1 LRIKPAVLTSFL
13 TSVQNLQLWQKA
25 TEMKIRFNLRDAK
38 AKDKTAIL
46 LIVSHYG
53 KRLKVATGLHTSPTS
68 WNAKTNRPKSGQL
81 PHVRER
87 LNQLEAIAEKL
98 LSTAGY
104 LTQKDFAKL
113 LNEATGKIEASKTP
127 YLLAFIRQYCEE
139 NERKALKST
148 ATTLFNFVT
157 KSKAERWGEINFDKA
172 KSGDVVFDS
181 LDWNFREKFY
191 RYCLDNGLSTSYTQA
206 KLKHLAQFI
215 TEARKR
221 GHHSN
226 SISIESGFQ
235 EVKQVAKQLP
245 VTLTLEE
252 LNRLASLELSGQD
265 EKVRDLFLIG
275 LFTGQRFSDY
285 ANIKPNQIKGGGVF
299 FRQQKTGAM
308 VEIDLDMFAGL
319 VPQSMGDLL
328 TKYGNQSPTLTRG
341 NNGSVVFNRSIK
353 FLCRR
358 AGINAKI
365 EWITTNGG
373 KAKTEMLEKWQV
385 VSSHTCRR
393 SFATLWAKMGLPLAD
408 IASATGHN
416 TEKQLMDYI
425 GLTHEEKRDKRRV
438 AVDAAKAKLKA
449 I

>member
-1 LRIKPAVLTSFL
+1 M
-13 TSVQNLQLWQKA
+13 N
-25 TEMKIRFNLRDAK
+25 IRYNLRDK
-38 AKDKTAIL
+38 QDKDKTAIL
-46 LIVSHYG
+46 MVVRHFQ
-53 KRLKVATGLHTSPTS
+53 KTLKWATGLHTSPTA
-68 WNAKTNRPKSGQL
+68 WNPKTNRPKAGQL

-87 LNQLEAIAEKL
+87 LNQLEAIAEKI

-157 KSKAERWGEINFDKA
+157 KSKVERWGEINFDKA
-172 KSGDVVFDS
+172 KSSDILFDT

-191 RYCLDNGLSTSYTQA
+191 RYCLDCGLSTSYTQA

-215 TEARKR
+215 NEGRKR

-235 EVKQVAKQLP
+235 DVKQVAKQLP

-265 EKVRDLFLIG
+265 EKVRDMFLIG
-275 LFTGQRFSDY
+275 VFTGQRYSDY
-285 ANIKPNQIKGGGVF
+285 SSIKPNQIKGGGVF
-299 FRQQKTGAM
+299 FRQQKTKAL
-308 VEIDLDMFAGL
+308 VEIDLDMFGGL
-319 VPQSMGDLL
+319 VPKSLGDLL
-328 TKYGNQSPTLTRG
+328 VKYGNQSPTLTRG
-341 NNGSVVFNRSIK
+341 GNGSVVFNRSIK

-358 AGINAKI
+358 AGITTKV

-373 KAKTEMLEKWQV
+373 TIKTEMLEKWQV
-385 VSSHTCRR
+385 VSSHCCRR

-408 IASATGHN
+408 IASATGHT
-416 TEKQLMDYI
+416 TEKQLMEYV

>member
-1 LRIKPAVLTSFL
+1 M
-13 TSVQNLQLWQKA
+13 N
-25 TEMKIRFNLRDAK
+25 IRYNLRDK
-38 AKDKTAIL
+38 QSKGNSAIL
-46 LIVSHYG
+46 MVVRHFQ
-53 KRLKVATGLHTSPTS
+53 KTLKWATGLHTSPTA
-68 WNAKTNRPKSGQL
+68 WNPKTNRPKAGQL

-87 LNQLEAIAEKL
+87 LNQLEAIAEKV

-104 LTQKDFAKL
+104 LEQSEFTKL
-113 LNEATGKIEASKTP
+113 MNEATGKTEPSKTA

-139 NERKALKST
+139 NERKALRST
-148 ATTLFNFVT
+148 GTLLFNFVT
-157 KSKAERWGEINFDKA
+157 GSNAVRWGLIDWKKA
-172 KSGDVVFDS
+172 QGKDIKFEAI
-181 LDWNFREKFY
+181 DWNFREKFS
-191 RYCLDNGLSTSYTQA
+191 RYCLANGLNIAYTA
-206 KLKHLAQFI
+206 ATLKRLGQFI
-215 TEARKR
+215 NESRKR

-226 SISIESGFQ
+226 TISIETGFQ
-235 EVKQVAKQLP
+235 GVKNQAVKQLP

-275 LFTGQRFSDY
+275 VFTGQRFSDY
-285 ANIKPNQIKGGGVF
+285 SSIKPNQIKGGGVF
-299 FRQQKTGAM
+299 FRQQKTSAL
-308 VEIDLDMFAGL
+308 VEIDLDMFTGL
-319 VPQSMGDLL
+319 VPQSLDDLL
-328 TKYGNQSPTLTRG
+328 AKYGNQSPTLTRG
-341 NNGSVVFNRSIK
+341 GNGSVVFNRSIK

-358 AGINAKI
+358 AGINTKV

-373 KAKTEMLEKWQV
+373 TIKTEMLEKWQV
-385 VSSHTCRR
+385 VSSHCCRR

-408 IASATGHN
+408 IASATGHT

>member
-1 LRIKPAVLTSFL
+1 M
-13 TSVQNLQLWQKA
+13 N
-25 TEMKIRFNLRDAK
+25 IRFNLRDKQAK
-38 AKDKTAIL
+38 ERTAII
-46 LIVSHYG
+46 LIVCLWG
-53 KRLKVATGLHTSPTS
+53 LRLKFSTGLHIHPKL
-68 WNAKTNRPKSGQL
+68 WDVKANRPRRGQL
-81 PHVRER
+81 PHVR
-87 LNQLEAIAEKL
+87 LQLDQLATIAEKV
-98 LSTAGY
+98 LSGARY
-104 LTQKDFAKL
+104 LTQSDFARL
-113 LNEATGKIEASKTP
+113 MNEATGKTVSAKTP

-139 NERKALKST
+139 NERKALRST

-157 KSKAERWGEINFDKA
+157 KSRVESWGEINFDKA
-172 KSGDVVFDS
+172 KSSDILFDT

-191 RYCLDNGLSTSYTQA
+191 RYCLDCGLSISYTQA

-215 TEARKR
+215 NEGRKR

-252 LNRLASLELSGQD
+252 LNRLASLELNGQD

-285 ANIKPNQIKGGGVF
+285 SNIKPSQVKAGAVF
-299 FRQQKTGAM
+299 FRQKKTGAF

-319 VPQSMGDLL
+319 VPQSLGDLL
-328 TKYGNQSPTLTRG
+328 AKHGNESPTLTRG
-341 NNGSVVFNRSIK
+341 NNGSVIFNRSIK

-358 AGINAKI
+358 AGITSKV
-365 EWITTNGG
+365 EWLTTNGG
-373 KAKTEMLEKWQV
+373 EIKTEMLEKWQV

-393 SFATLWAKMGLPLAD
+393 SFATLWAKLGLPLAD
-408 IASATGHN
+408 IASATGHT
-416 TEKQLMDYI
+416 TEKQLRDYI
-425 GLTHEEKRDKRRV
+425 GLTHEEERQKRRI
-438 AVDAAKAKLKA
+438 AVELAKAQLKA

>member
-1 LRIKPAVLTSFL
+1 M
-13 TSVQNLQLWQKA
+13 N
-25 TEMKIRFNLRDAK
+25 IRYNLRDK
-38 AKDKTAIL
+38 QDKDRTAIL
-46 LIVSHYG
+46 MVVRHFQ
-53 KRLKVATGLHTSPTS
+53 KTLKWATGLHTSPTA
-68 WNAKTNRPKSGQL
+68 WNPKTNRPKAGQL

-87 LNQLEAIAEKL
+87 LNQLEAIAEKI

-157 KSKAERWGEINFDKA
+157 KSKVERWGEINFDKA
-172 KSGDVVFDS
+172 KSSDILFDT

-191 RYCLDNGLSTSYTQA
+191 RYCLDCGLSTSYTQA

-215 TEARKR
+215 NEGRKR

-235 EVKQVAKQLP
+235 DVKQVAKQLP

-252 LNRLASLELSGQD
+252 LNRLASLELFGQD

-275 LFTGQRFSDY
+275 VFTGQRYSDF
-285 ANIKPNQIKGGGVF
+285 ASIKPNQVKGGGVF
-299 FRQQKTGAM
+299 FRQQKTGSL
-308 VEIDLDMFAGL
+308 VEIDLDMFGGL
-319 VPQSMGDLL
+319 VPQSLGDLL
-328 TKYGNQSPTLTRG
+328 AKYGNQSPTLTRG
-341 NNGSVVFNRSIK
+341 ANGSVIFNRSIK

-358 AGINAKI
+358 AGITAKI

-373 KAKTEMLEKWQV
+373 KVKTEMLEKWQV

-408 IASATGHN
+408 IASATGHT

-438 AVDAAKAKLKA
+438 AVDAVKAKQKA

>member
-1 LRIKPAVLTSFL
+1 
-13 TSVQNLQLWQKA
+13 
-25 TEMKIRFNLRDAK
+25 MKIRFNLRDAK

-53 KRLKVATGLHTSPTS
+53 KRLKVATGLHCSPS
-68 WNAKTNRPKSGQL
+68 QWNAKTNRPKAGQL
-81 PHVRER
+81 AHVRER
-87 LNQLEAIAEKL
+87 LNQIEAIAEKI

-104 LTQKDFAKL
+104 LTQTDFSNL

-139 NERKALKST
+139 NERKALKTS
-148 ATTLFNFVT
+148 ATTIFNFVT
-157 KSKAERWGEINFDKA
+157 KSTVESWGKINFDKA
-172 KSGDVVFDS
+172 KSSDILFDS
-181 LDWNFREKFY
+181 IDWNFREKLY
-191 RYCLDNGLSTSYTQA
+191 RYCLDNGFSISYTQS

-215 TEARKR
+215 NEARKR

-235 EVKQVAKQLP
+235 EVKQVVKQLP

-252 LNRLASLELSGQD
+252 LNRLASLELTGQD

-285 ANIKPNQIKGGGVF
+285 SSIKPNQIKGGGVF
-299 FRQQKTGAM
+299 FRQQKTGAL

-319 VPQSMGDLL
+319 VPQCLGDLL
-328 TKYGNQSPTLTRG
+328 TKYGNQSPALTRG
-341 NNGSVVFNRSIK
+341 ANGSVIFNRSIK

-358 AGINAKI
+358 AAITAKI

-373 KAKTEMLEKWQV
+373 KVKTEMLEKWQV

-408 IASATGHN
+408 IASATGHT
-416 TEKQLMDYI
+416 TEKQLMEYV

-438 AVDAAKAKLKA
+438 AVNAIKAKQKA

>member
-1 LRIKPAVLTSFL
+1 M
-13 TSVQNLQLWQKA
+13 N
-25 TEMKIRFNLRDAK
+25 IRYNLRDKQAK
-38 AKDKTAIL
+38 EKTSIIM
-46 LIVSHYG
+46 IVYHFG
-53 KRLKVATGLHTSPTS
+53 KRLKVSTGLHISPTL
-68 WNAKTNRPKSGQL
+68 WDAKTNRPRRGQL
-81 PHVRER
+81 PHIRV
-87 LNQLEAIAEKL
+87 QLDQLAVIAEKV
-98 LSTAGY
+98 LSGAGY
-104 LTQKDFAKL
+104 IQQADFSKL
-113 LNEATGKIEASKTP
+113 MDEATGKKEPAKTP
-127 YLLAFIRQYCEE
+127 YLLAFVRQYCAD
-139 NERKALKST
+139 NERVALKST

-157 KSKAERWGEINFDKA
+157 KSKVETWGEINFDKA
-172 KSGDVVFDS
+172 KSSDFLFDS

-191 RYCLDNGLSTSYTQA
+191 RYCLDCGLSTSYTQA

-215 TEARKR
+215 NEARKR

-275 LFTGQRFSDY
+275 LFTGQRYSDY
-285 ANIKPNQIKGGGVF
+285 SNIKPNQIKGGGVF

-308 VEIDLDMFAGL
+308 VEIDMDMFAGL
-319 VPQSMGDLL
+319 VPQSLGFLL
-328 TKYGNQSPTLTRG
+328 AKYGNQSPTLTRG
-341 NNGSVVFNRSIK
+341 NHGSVVFNRSIK

-358 AGINAKI
+358 AGITAKI

-373 KAKTEMLEKWQV
+373 KVKTEMLEKWQV

-408 IASATGHN
+408 IASATGHT
-416 TEKQLMDYI
+416 TEKQLMEYV
-425 GLTHEEKRDKRRV
+425 GLSHEEKRDKRRV